1 MRTQA
6 EKELYLFENH
16 FVTQKTLAKV
26 INMNRFTKLKS
37 SGIIINSINIWVIYL
52 YLGT

>member
-1 MRTQA
+1 MHTQA

-26 INMNRFTKLKS
+26 ININRFHKLKS
-37 SGIIINSINIWVIYL
+37 SGIIIKSVNI
-52 YLGT
+52 